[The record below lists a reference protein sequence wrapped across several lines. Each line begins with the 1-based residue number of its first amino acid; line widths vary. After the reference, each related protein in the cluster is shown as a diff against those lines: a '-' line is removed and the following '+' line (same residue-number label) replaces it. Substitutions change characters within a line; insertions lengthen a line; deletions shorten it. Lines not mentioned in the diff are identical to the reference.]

1 MRCDRFRE
9 AASARLDGEPPGLP
23 AAALDRHLSTC
34 TDCARWVDEAARL
47 TRLARLGP
55 VEVPDGAAFAG
66 TITADVARP
75 ARRARRF
82 RLAVRVGLL
91 LVALVQVGIAVPELT
106 GTGVG
111 MAMHV
116 HAAHEGG
123 AFNLAIGIALGL
135 CVLRPRR
142 ASGLIVVLASFLVV
156 LAVLSV
162 QDLAAG
168 LVPIARLATHL
179 AALAGLLLVVALER
193 AERALPQHS
202 PPGDVAA
209 DPEAGPVRS
218 ARRRLEGAA

>member
-23 AAALDRHLSTC
+23 DPALDRHLSTC
-34 TDCARWVDEAARL
+34 TDCARWVDEATRL

-55 VEVPDGAAFAG
+55 IQVPDLAAA
-66 TITADVARP
+66 IAADVAVP
-75 ARRARRF
+75 ARRARRL
-82 RLAVRVGLL
+82 RLAVRVALL

-123 AFNLAIGIALGL
+123 AFNLAIGVALGL

-142 ASGLIVVLASFLVV
+142 ASGLIVLLASFLAV
-156 LAVLSV
+156 LAVLSIRDV
-162 QDLAAG
+162 AAG
-168 LVPIARLATHL
+168 AVPLARLATHL
-179 AALAGLLLVVALER
+179 AALAGLGLVVLLER
-193 AERALPQHS
+193 GERALPQDG
-202 PPGDVAA
+202 PPGDVVA
-209 DPEAGPVRS
+209 DPDTRRPP
-218 ARRRLEGAA
+218 RRLKGAA